1 MIETIQ
7 QDQAQGRCVDV
18 LIVGAGLAGLSAAD
32 GLRGTGLSVQVLEAS
47 DRIGGR
53 TFGRY
58 WDEARMPVD
67 LGGTWLL
74 PGFVRSWQLI
84 HELGLSVHDSPD
96 ASLSLTHLQDGVQRR
111 RRLAPRERI
120 ALTEATSA
128 LAAKLQRLE
137 VSVDAATALAVGS
150 FDRLSTDWHVAMQR
164 YLAGAPLNAVDAGHL
179 ILDEED
185 LSDPDHYRTQITGTT
200 ERLVSALQERSGAR
214 VHCSTPVTCITEEPD
229 GYRTDTADGQT
240 WSSSAVVLAVPL
252 NTLASIDMDREVLG
266 PRADVLL
273 QGHQGAS
280 RKDWFVLDGVDTH
293 VRVFA
298 SEGLFAYF
306 RSEKQLED
314 GGMLCVALAPSVEG
328 RPTVGEFEEQIQQYL
343 PGARVRDHLSYD
355 WGEDPWA
362 LGTWVAPP
370 VGYYQALEAMPGHT
384 RRLYVVGGDFSRT
397 FPGTIEGAIETG
409 QSAAHHLAR
418 LLTHDRKGTTP

>member
-1 MIETIQ
+1 MIATIQ
-7 QDQAQGRCVDV
+7 QDQAQDRCVDV

-53 TFGRY
+53 TYGRY
-58 WDEARMPVD
+58 WDEARMHVD

-84 HELGLSVHDSPD
+84 QELGLSVHDSPD
-96 ASLSLTHLQDGVQRR
+96 ALLSVTHLQDGMRRR

-120 ALTEATSA
+120 ALAEATSA
-128 LAAKLQRLE
+128 LAEELQCLD
-137 VSVDAATALAVGS
+137 VSVDAATALEIGS
-150 FDRLSTDWHVAMQR
+150 FDGLSTDWHVAMQR
-164 YLAGAPLNAVDAGHL
+164 YLAGAPLSAMDAGHL
-179 ILDEED
+179 LLNED
-185 LSDPDHYRTQITGTT
+185 DLNDPDHYRTQITGTT
-200 ERLVSALQERSGAR
+200 ERLVSALQERSGALVNR
-214 VHCSTPVTCITEEPD
+214 STPVTRITEGPD
-229 GYRTDTADGQT
+229 GYSIETADGQT

-252 NTLASIDMDREVLG
+252 NTLVSIDMDRAVLG

-293 VRVFA
+293 FRVFA

-306 RSEKQLED
+306 RSEGRLED

-328 RPTVGEFEEQIQQYL
+328 RPTAEEFEAQIEQYL

-362 LGTWVAPP
+362 RGTWIAPP
-370 VGYYQALEAMPGHT
+370 VGYYQAIEAMPLHT
-384 RRLYVVGGDFSRT
+384 GRLCVVGGDVSRT

-409 QSAAHHLAR
+409 QSAAFHVAS
-418 LLTHDRKGTTP
+418 LLTHDRKVTTP